1 MFNYTNQSLS
11 GFYTINNQD
20 VFYGRNKRFNAFSV
34 GVSVPLFIAPSL
46 KRLKFN
52 QLQINA
58 QQMQLDAKLLET
70 KMSLENNRLNIDKA
84 WKQIDFYENT
94 ALKNSQI
101 LLNEANQK
109 VQLGEIDF
117 FQWLVMIQQALI
129 IQNNYLDVLRNYNE
143 QIITFKKLN
152 NE

>member
-1 MFNYTNQSLS
+1 
-11 GFYTINNQD
+11 
-20 VFYGRNKRFNAFSV
+20 
-34 GVSVPLFIAPSL
+34 
-46 KRLKFN
+46 
-52 QLQINA
+52 
-58 QQMQLDAKLLET
+58 
-70 KMSLENNRLNIDKA
+70 LENNRLNIDKA